1 MARLDRRLLIGLVI
15 LGLIGGCNRGGST
28 QEGAPQK
35 VAFVMKT
42 LNHPF
47 FLDMQRGA
55 QEAADRERIQLVV
68 QAAEREIDVAKQMQ
82 IIETLLVTGPRA
94 LEVTPRGSR

>member
-1 MARLDRRLLIGLVI
+1 MSRVANGLLIGLVMV
-15 LGLIGGCNRGGST
+15 GLAGGCNRGSST
-28 QEGAPQK
+28 ETGAAPK

-55 QEAADRERIQLVV
+55 QEAA
-68 QAAEREIDVAKQMQ
+68 
-82 IIETLLVTGPRA
+82 
-94 LEVTPRGSR
+94 SR